1 MNTLNLKIYFV
12 FFSIIINFL
21 ENFRADKLKGWR
33 ISTQI
38 KVITQKIETKIIQLL
53 IYLGINY

>member
-21 ENFRADKLKGWR
+21 GNFRADKLKGWR